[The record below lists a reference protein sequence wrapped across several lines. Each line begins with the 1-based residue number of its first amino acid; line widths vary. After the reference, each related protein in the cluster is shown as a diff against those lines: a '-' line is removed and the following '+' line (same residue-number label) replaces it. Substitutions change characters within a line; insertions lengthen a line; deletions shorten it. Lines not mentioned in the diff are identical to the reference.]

1 MACGPHA
8 AINARDRMKPE
19 PRSCPGI
26 EHQCVIGLSLPSY
39 FQHRKPVKWRPVSA
53 ARDCPQGRLPLVRAT
68 SRLSRKSIN
77 KFFRISKHSIDFL
90 VFTTR
95 PQPRWILIST
105 LGWP

>member
-53 ARDCPQGRLPLVRAT
+53 ARDCPQGRLPLVRAA
-68 SRLSRKSIN
+68 SRL
-77 KFFRISKHSIDFL
+77 
-90 VFTTR
+90 V
-95 PQPRWILIST
+95 ST
-105 LGWP
+105 PFVRTPNLSARDPCVEMSS